1 MSSKKKRSAGKR
13 REETKQFA
21 NADTLTLRKERNL
34 LFLPVVLA
42 MAIIPLTVHLVIV
55 TLDPSAAALVG
66 NTLYGDL
73 FSHSKATVLMIFAAI
88 MLIAAAVKRKELF
101 VQHDRQYMIY
111 LVAAGVFL
119 LFAFLS
125 SILSK
130 YPSIAFWGGHDRAEG
145 FITLFC
151 YFVLLL
157 FTVAAYRTEADFKNV
172 LIALSIVVVVSS
184 VLGIF
189 QYCGHDLFNTDFGK
203 ALIISPWD
211 SNNGK
216 SAVEPSAPGT
226 LYGTFFHY
234 DYVGS
239 FAAITAPIFLILAIA
254 EKSRREKIGLS
265 VMTLLSLWLLFGST
279 SRAGIV
285 GVAAAFV
292 FGIIIFARIIAKEW
306 KISLCCLAVILVGVV
321 SLNFAS
327 KGKMFARIPS
337 LVQDACSV
345 FQSSNSPDY
354 LTKLPV
360 KDVSTHGSTVSIVT
374 QKGDTLNATLSS
386 QTLSL
391 KDENGKTVKVET
403 KNGTSAIIDPRF
415 NRFGFSFVGM
425 GTDNSLGLAVTID
438 GQQQFYFRVNP
449 NMALEITNPT
459 GTVNIGSIQTPPTFG
474 FKGKEKLGSARGYI
488 WSRAFPMVPSHLLLG
503 SGPDT
508 FMMNFPQ
515 NDLFGKYWAYGT
527 TNMVVDKPHDLYLQ
541 ILLSDGGIA
550 FLAFMVIVLF
560 YLVDSIRLYALK
572 REYQGNRIFGA
583 ATCLGIIGYLFA
595 GFFNDS
601 IISVAPVFW
610 IMLGVGIAINFQNRR
625 KTVEKQL

>member
-1 MSSKKKRSAGKR
+1 
-13 REETKQFA
+13 
-21 NADTLTLRKERNL
+21 
-34 LFLPVVLA
+34 

-55 TLDPSAAALVG
+55 NLDPNEAALIG
-66 NTLYGDL
+66 NTVYGDL
-73 FSHSKATVLMIFAAI
+73 FSHSKATLLMICAAI
-88 MLIAAAVKRKELF
+88 MLIVAAVKRKELF
-101 VQHDRQYMIY
+101 ERHDGQYMIY
-111 LVAAGVFL
+111 LSATGVFL

-130 YPSIAFWGGHDRAEG
+130 YPSIAFWGSHDRVEG
-145 FITLFC
+145 FVTLFC
-151 YFVLLL
+151 YFVLLM
-157 FTVAAYRTEADFKNV
+157 FTVATYRTETDYKHV

-189 QYCGHDLFNTDFGK
+189 QYCGHDLFHTDFGK
-203 ALIISPWD
+203 ALIVSPWD
-211 SNNGK
+211 SNDGK
-216 SAVEPSAPGT
+216 NAVKTSAPGT

-239 FAAITAPIFLILAIA
+239 FAAITAPIFLVLAIA
-254 EKSRREKIGLS
+254 EKSRRTKIGLAA
-265 VMTLLSLWLLFGST
+265 MTLLSLWLLFGST

-285 GVAAAFV
+285 GVAAAFL
-292 FGIIIFARIIAKEW
+292 FGIIFFARIIAKQW

-321 SLNFAS
+321 SLNFAG

-337 LVQDACSV
+337 LIQDASSV
-345 FQSSNSPDY
+345 FQSSSSPDY

-360 KDVSTHGSTVSIVT
+360 KDVSTHGSTVSVVT

-386 QTLSL
+386 KTLSL
-391 KDENGKTVKVET
+391 KDESGKAVKVET
-403 KNGTSAIIDPRF
+403 KNGTSAITDPRF
-415 NRFGFSFVGM
+415 SRLGFTFVGM
-425 GTDNSLGLAVTID
+425 GTDNALGLAVTVD

-459 GTVNIGSIQTPPTFG
+459 GTVDIGSIQTPPTFG

-488 WSRAFPMVPSHLLLG
+488 WSRAFPMVPSHLVLG

-550 FLAFMVIVLF
+550 FLAFMAIVLL
-560 YLVDSIRLYALK
+560 YVVDSIRLYALK

-610 IMLGVGIAINFQNRR
+610 IMLGVGIAINFQTR
-625 KTVEKQL
+625 KKSVEKQL